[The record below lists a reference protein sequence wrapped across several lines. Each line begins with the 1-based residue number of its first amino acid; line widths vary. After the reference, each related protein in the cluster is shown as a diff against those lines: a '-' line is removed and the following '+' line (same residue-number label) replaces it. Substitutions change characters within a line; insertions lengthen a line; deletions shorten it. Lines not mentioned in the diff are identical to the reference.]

1 MRAIVQTLIFMMSA
15 FLLLSVGSAQAF
27 QDKVDWIWN
36 DTNAVPRGNCRK
48 FVVQAGPPQVL
59 RGKTSGR
66 DCLKHAIR
74 AYHEGDHEEAVGW
87 ILAGQC
93 HDRETRMAL
102 VRQAPNVLGYVLEK
116 YGPQVP

>member
-1 MRAIVQTLIFMMSA
+1 MLAL
-15 FLLLSVGSAQAF
+15 FLACLGGGAAHAF
-27 QDKVDWIWN
+27 QDTIDSTWADIKS
-36 DTNAVPRGNCRK
+36 VPRGNCRN

-74 AYHEGDHEEAVGW
+74 AYREGDHEEAFGW

-93 HDRETRMAL
+93 HDRQARVAL
-102 VRQAPNVLGYVLEK
+102 VQKAPDVLNYVLER
-116 YGPQVP
+116 YGPDVP